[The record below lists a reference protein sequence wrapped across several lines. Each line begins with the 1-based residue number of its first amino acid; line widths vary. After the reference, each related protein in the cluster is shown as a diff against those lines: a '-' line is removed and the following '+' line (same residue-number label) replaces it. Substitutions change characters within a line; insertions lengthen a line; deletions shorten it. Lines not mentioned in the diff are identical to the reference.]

1 MKSKWYNLEYGPPDA
16 SVAFPADRYD
26 EYRVTAGYTD
36 EEMVGLQSAADHF
49 ETTPEELQLTSV
61 GVLAFLLALGGDEL
75 AIEPMEVPPAT
86 DGTNMVKSAYFASNG
101 AQGAL
106 ESVAEP
112 FGLTGAQ
119 AQKFATSVI
128 VFLVALAQAG

>member
-1 MKSKWYNLEYGPPDA
+1 
-16 SVAFPADRYD
+16 
-26 EYRVTAGYTD
+26 
-36 EEMVGLQSAADHF
+36 
-49 ETTPEELQLTSV
+49 
-61 GVLAFLLALGGDEL
+61 
-75 AIEPMEVPPAT
+75 
-86 DGTNMVKSAYFASNG
+86 MVKSAYFASNG